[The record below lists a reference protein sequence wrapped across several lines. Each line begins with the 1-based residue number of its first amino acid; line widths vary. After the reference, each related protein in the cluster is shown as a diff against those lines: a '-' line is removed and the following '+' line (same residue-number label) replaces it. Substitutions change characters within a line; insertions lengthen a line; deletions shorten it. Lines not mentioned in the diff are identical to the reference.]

1 MPKQEFPFPMPN
13 GWFCITRCG
22 EIKKGEVKGI
32 KFCEKQVAVFRTES
46 GKISVLDA
54 YCAFNGIDLSKNGS
68 VEGETLKC
76 PKSGIAWNI
85 DGTFASCE
93 NKDINNDEVKKL
105 TLFFVFFQP

>member
-68 VEGETLKC
+68 
-76 PKSGIAWNI
+76 SFS
-85 DGTFASCE
+85 FAIVSR
-93 NKDINNDEVKKL
+93 KF
-105 TLFFVFFQP
+105 TVFLGLNFSTNLSNVT

>member
-68 VEGETLKC
+68 VDPDKNFEMQWELD
-76 PKSGIAWNI
+76 S
-85 DGTFASCE
+85 FS
-93 NKDINNDEVKKL
+93 KKYL
-105 TLFFVFFQP
+105 